1 MSPASGRSSPT
12 GPHADQDSESW
23 LSSLQQAA
31 RLEAD
36 RGFGD
41 LMGRH
46 ESFASF
52 VARCLAA
59 PPSSLS
65 ADSHSVF
72 APLAESFRQYPEAS
86 LSRRQQLVRQL
97 RQGLHQARVLSR
109 PELPVAPPRLRLAE
123 ASDPPG
129 MAGVRVSPSRA
140 AGSAPPAA
148 SPYAAVT
155 VLPARMQQ
163 GIPLQPSTP
172 LAEVSGI
179 GPRTATRLAGL
190 GLLLAGDLIRH
201 YPRDYLDYA
210 NLVRITA
217 LEPGRTATV
226 VATVRRCHAFASPRN
241 PNLSILELHLQI
253 GRAHV

>member
-1 MSPASGRSSPT
+1 MAGGHRGDPPGSTGANPEAVSPASERSSPT

-97 RQGLHQARVLSR
+97 RQGLHQ
-109 PELPVAPPRLRLAE
+109 E
-123 ASDPPG
+123 
-129 MAGVRVSPSRA
+129 
-140 AGSAPPAA
+140 
-148 SPYAAVT
+148 
-155 VLPARMQQ
+155 
-163 GIPLQPSTP
+163 
-172 LAEVSGI
+172 
-179 GPRTATRLAGL
+179 
-190 GLLLAGDLIRH
+190 
-201 YPRDYLDYA
+201 
-210 NLVRITA
+210 
-217 LEPGRTATV
+217 
-226 VATVRRCHAFASPRN
+226 
-241 PNLSILELHLQI
+241 I